1 MNQFPPRV
9 VVVVVARRKTHT
21 PLVVID
27 SSQARQS
34 MVSI

>member
-9 VVVVVARRKTHT
+9 VVVVVARRKTLT

-27 SSQARQS
+27 SQARQS